1 MSFYAD
7 FAPRRARQIVADV
20 VAAVIVVLSIVLGV
34 AVHNAIA
41 VLGGVWAQ
49 LEEAGA
55 GFEGTMGEI
64 GERLGDVPLIG
75 GGIRG
80 PFDTASGAGGS
91 LADAGRTGQAAVETL
106 ATLAG
111 WGVAL
116 LPISI
121 VLLVWLWPRVRFVRR
136 AAATR
141 AILRLPDGQALL
153 ALRALDDASASD
165 LAAISDQP
173 VRAWQAGDAGVVNRL
188 AALEAREA
196 GVRVP
201 TGGAPGSAPTPR

>member
-1 MSFYAD
+1 MSLYAD
-7 FAPRRARQIVADV
+7 FAPRRTGQIIADV
-20 VAAVIVVLSIVLGV
+20 VALLIVALSILLGV

-49 LEEAGA
+49 LEEAGT

-64 GERLGDVPLIG
+64 GDTLGDVPLIG

-91 LADAGRTGQAAVETL
+91 LADAGRTGQEAVETL

-116 LPISI
+116 LPIAV
-121 VLLVWLWPRVRFVRR
+121 VLLVWLWPRIRFARR
-136 AAATR
+136 SAATR
-141 AILRLPDGQALL
+141 AILRLPDGRALL
-153 ALRALDDASASD
+153 ALRALDDASAAD
-165 LAAISDQP
+165 LSAISDRP
-173 VRAWQAGDAGVVNRL
+173 VRAWQAGEADVVSRL

-196 GVRVP
+196 GVRLP
-201 TGGAPGSAPTPR
+201 ID